1 MNKTHY
7 EADSCI
13 IMRFFVM
20 VLFGKQKFLLEVTE
34 KKEYITCSKI
44 KKGEYCYE

>member
-7 EADSCI
+7 AY
-13 IMRFFVM
+13 RFLQHNAFFAM